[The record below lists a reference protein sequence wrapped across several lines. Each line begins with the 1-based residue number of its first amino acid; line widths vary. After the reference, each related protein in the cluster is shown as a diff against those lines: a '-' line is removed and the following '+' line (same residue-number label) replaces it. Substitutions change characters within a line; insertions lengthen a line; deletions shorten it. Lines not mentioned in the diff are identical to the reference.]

1 MSVMIVTGGSR
12 GIGAAVARAAGL
24 AGYGVV
30 VNYLRDA
37 EAAGSICAD
46 IASDGGRA
54 VACQGDMAVVDD
66 VAALFETAERDL
78 GPVTAMVNNAGA
90 TGLAGRLDEADPDM
104 IRQVVD
110 LNLTGLIYCLRAAVQ
125 RMSTRHGGQ
134 GGAIVNISSRAAE
147 LGSAGDYVWYA
158 ASKAGVETVTHG
170 LAQEVAQEGIR
181 INAVAPGIIETDIHA
196 AAGDPGRV
204 DRMAATVPMGR
215 AAPPEEVAD
224 AVMYLLSGRAS
235 YITGAVLN
243 VSGGR

>member
-1 MSVMIVTGGSR
+1 MSVIIVTGGSR

-37 EAAGSICAD
+37 EAAGGICAD

-54 VACQGDMAVVDD
+54 VACQGDMAVADD

-90 TGLAGRLDEADPDM
+90 TGLASRLDEADPDM
-104 IRQVVD
+104 IRQVID

-158 ASKAGVETVTHG
+158 ASKAGVETVTRG

-196 AAGDPGRV
+196 AAGDCRT
-204 DRMAATVPMGR
+204 RRATSP
-215 AAPPEEVAD
+215 APC
-224 AVMYLLSGRAS
+224 
-235 YITGAVLN
+235 
-243 VSGGR
+243 